1 MKGRGLNQGT
11 GNCLDKHLER
21 SLSTQQLVENLTAV
35 SERWPSVGGKLS
47 WEKIIQPTE
56 IEIPWQWGE
65 FREPLKLARAAS
77 SREKGS
83 LKLGPS
89 KKHLA
94 DPLPR
99 LPFPPLKTLRLAE

>member
-35 SERWPSVGGKLS
+35 FERWPSGAGNLS
-47 WEKIIQPTE
+47 WEKISQGTE

-65 FREPLKLARAAS
+65 FREPLKLATAAS
-77 SREKGS
+77 SREK
-83 LKLGPS
+83 
-89 KKHLA
+89 A
-94 DPLPR
+94 
-99 LPFPPLKTLRLAE
+99 T

>member
-11 GNCLDKHLER
+11 ANCLDKHLEG
-21 SLSTQQLVENLTAV
+21 SLSTQQLAENLTAV

-47 WEKIIQPTE
+47 WEKISQGTE
-56 IEIPWQWGE
+56 MEISWQWGE
-65 FREPLKLARAAS
+65 FREPLKLPTAAS

-83 LKLGPS
+83 LKLGLS
-89 KKHLA
+89 KRHLA

-99 LPFPPLKTLRLAE
+99 LPLKLKTLRLAG